1 MSNELIKTITT
12 NAITK
17 TGNIVGFTLFSE
29 ILDIFNWIV
38 SDAIIITGASSD
50 TLINLTSV
58 AISPVSSEMRILHQ
72 PPGQHHEL
80 LRQ

>member
-58 AISPVSSEMRILHQ
+58 AI
-72 PPGQHHEL
+72 
-80 LRQ
+80 